1 MRPWSPIPIH
11 DCGEPLLPLPLDLL
25 RLEPHPY
32 VAAGAP
38 YGADA
43 CPFRLREGVIE
54 RLLQAQRLL
63 QERSPNCRLAVFD
76 AWRPLAVQRFMVAY
90 SIAEECQRRG
100 VDPHQPSAE
109 LVAVEH
115 EVGRFWAPPSD
126 DPATPPPHST
136 GAAVDLTLAGP
147 DGEPLDLGSPIDAIG
162 AVSEPD
168 HFAVVARE
176 VSDPQLRSQAALFQQ
191 RRDLLAAVMLEA
203 GFAQHPNE
211 WWHFSHGDQ
220 LWAWRTGDHQAI
232 YGRWGL
238 SSSPS

>member
-11 DCGEPLLPLPLDLL
+11 DCGDLLLPLPPDFL

-43 CPFRLREGVIE
+43 CPFRLRQGVIE
-54 RLLQAQRLL
+54 RLLQAQQLL
-63 QERSPNCRLAVFD
+63 QEGSPGCRLAIFD
-76 AWRPLAVQRFMVAY
+76 AWRPLAVQRFMVAHA
-90 SIAEECQRRG
+90 IAEECHRRG
-100 VDPHQPSAE
+100 VDPHESSAE
-109 LVAVEH
+109 LEAVEQ

-136 GAAVDLTLAGP
+136 GAAVDLTLART
-147 DGEPLDLGSPIDAIG
+147 DGQPLDLGSPIDAIG

-168 HFAVVARE
+168 HFAGVARE
-176 VSDPQLRSQAALFQQ
+176 ASDPELRNQAALFNK

-211 WWHFSHGDQ
+211 WWHFSCGDQ
-220 LWAWRTGDHQAI
+220 LWAWRTGNTHAF
-232 YGRWGL
+232 YGRWGG

>member
-1 MRPWSPIPIH
+1 MRPWSLIPIH
-11 DCGEPLLPLPLDLL
+11 DCGEPLLPLPSDLL

-43 CPFRLREGVIE
+43 CPFRLRQGVIE
-54 RLLQAQRLL
+54 RLLEAQQLL
-63 QERSPNCRLAVFD
+63 QERSPGCRLAIFD
-76 AWRPLAVQRFMVAY
+76 AWRPLAVQRFMVAHA
-90 SIAEECQRRG
+90 IAEECQRRG

-109 LVAVEH
+109 FEAVEQ

-126 DPATPPPHST
+126 DPAAPPPHST

-147 DGEPLDLGSPIDAIG
+147 NGEPLDLGSPIDAIG

-168 HFAVVARE
+168 YFAGVARDA
-176 VSDPQLRSQAALFQQ
+176 SDPELRNQAALFNQ

-220 LWAWRTGDHQAI
+220 LWAWRTGNKQAT
-232 YGRWGL
+232 YGRWGG